1 MELRLE
7 IEERL
12 LDLVLALQV
21 DEKHVDQSAAVLL
34 VLAPALLLL
43 EFERE
48 SLGGE
53 GNTCRWVAVWWACVL
68 R

>member
-7 IEERL
+7 IEEGL
-12 LDLVLALQV
+12 LHLVLALQV
-21 DEKHVDQSAAVLL
+21 DEKHVDQSPALLL

-48 SLGGE
+48 SLDGE
-53 GNTCRWVAVWWACVL
+53 GPTWRCVAVWWACVL